1 MFSKRRKNYITF
13 VNAAL
18 IVTLCVLIVVIF
30 WPDGADVATK
40 DGAET
45 TNSEQKVNVNIDTQE
60 KEEVTDNSTE
70 TTSESYYI
78 VKKDGDYISVY
89 FVNEKGVSMKLEET
103 EILYDLLPIE
113 DQKNF
118 EKGIVIKGQEG
129 LASLLQDYEG

>member
-1 MFSKRRKNYITF
+1 M
-13 VNAAL
+13 
-18 IVTLCVLIVVIF
+18 
-30 WPDGADVATK
+30 
-40 DGAET
+40 
-45 TNSEQKVNVNIDTQE
+45 
-60 KEEVTDNSTE
+60 
-70 TTSESYYI
+70 
-78 VKKDGDYISVY
+78 KKDGDYISVY